1 MEFFWFCYAECVL
14 PLGMKSGKIEDS
26 QITASDHIGKTAGE
40 GEECFYIYLFY
51 FNSAG
56 KHTKKALNPS

>member
-40 GEECFYIYLFY
+40 GEELLFYLFILVQ
-51 FNSAG
+51 FSRETHQEG
-56 KHTKKALNPS
+56 S